1 MTMQELLQLQ
11 AKLLQK
17 NNDSVVD
24 LTRSTTKL
32 GQEFKEFNQTFE
44 AANDDEVKKEETKR
58 TKELN
63 DNLKGLKE
71 AIKDNIKLFVKGGG
85 GQAMGKQLIANE
97 AKQPAASKLRKVLF
111 GEQKAEETK
120 KESFFGFTGALSD
133 KITKREKEQQ
143 VQREKKEYV
152 DAALKSNDKQIIGVR
167 NLAGTATPE
176 QRAEGE
182 ARAKKYAEDKFD
194 EIKKKE
200 AALAEMER
208 KISAVESAGFNVK
221 KATRDERDAAA
232 AELAEFDPRRKAEFA
247 PVKGSDK
254 QIKQAEKS
262 EDQSESDTQMAV
274 FHTENIKT
282 QTVMGE
288 SLIASLD
295 VQKQSLEQ
303 LKKIADLG
311 ISAGEGGGNGPSI
324 DVDLP
329 SRAGKA
335 GRVGKAAAGAGILS
349 KAGGF
354 LARNAGK
361 IGAIG
366 AVGVGTYEAVSGYN
380 EAEEKVKSGEI
391 TKEEGQVKKGE
402 AVGSGV
408 GGATGAIGGA
418 KAGAVAGA
426 ALGTIVPGLGTVV
439 GGAVGGLVGGA
450 AGYFGGSWLG
460 KKAGGA
466 GVKASQSF
474 DGSANEYDAMGNIT
488 GVTSD
493 TAKIEK
499 ASAKNESMKV
509 KGSASGSPTVVSAPT
524 TNNTVNNNNINSMRS
539 PIRNQESTVNRYIAN
554 RYA

>member
-1 MTMQELLQLQ
+1 MQELLQLQ

-32 GQEFKEFNQTFE
+32 GQEFKDFNQNFE
-44 AANDDEVKKEETKR
+44 AANDDEIKKEETKR

-152 DAALKSNDKQIIGVR
+152 DAALKSNDKQIIGVK
-167 NLAGTATPE
+167 NLVGTATPE

-232 AELAEFDPRRKAEFA
+232 AELVEFDP
-247 PVKGSDK
+247 
-254 QIKQAEKS
+254 
-262 EDQSESDTQMAV
+262 
-274 FHTENIKT
+274 
-282 QTVMGE
+282 
-288 SLIASLD
+288 
-295 VQKQSLEQ
+295 
-303 LKKIADLG
+303 
-311 ISAGEGGGNGPSI
+311 
-324 DVDLP
+324 
-329 SRAGKA
+329 
-335 GRVGKAAAGAGILS
+335 
-349 KAGGF
+349 
-354 LARNAGK
+354 
-361 IGAIG
+361 
-366 AVGVGTYEAVSGYN
+366 
-380 EAEEKVKSGEI
+380 EEK
-391 TKEEGQVKKGE
+391 
-402 AVGSGV
+402 
-408 GGATGAIGGA
+408 
-418 KAGAVAGA
+418 
-426 ALGTIVPGLGTVV
+426 LNL
-439 GGAVGGLVGGA
+439 
-450 AGYFGGSWLG
+450 
-460 KKAGGA
+460 
-466 GVKASQSF
+466 SQ
-474 DGSANEYDAMGNIT
+474 
-488 GVTSD
+488 
-493 TAKIEK
+493 
-499 ASAKNESMKV
+499 
-509 KGSASGSPTVVSAPT
+509 
-524 TNNTVNNNNINSMRS
+524 
-539 PIRNQESTVNRYIAN
+539 
-554 RYA
+554 